1 VERLSADGA
10 KVPDGDLNRSVDARS
25 GLSHNDIRA
34 QLERILAHREF
45 QATDRMRDFLRFVV
59 EETLAGRSRRLKGY
73 TIATQ
78 VFGRGKDFDAG
89 LDPIVRIQAGRL
101 RRALERYYLVAG
113 GRDPIRIDIPKGRYV
128 PSFTVQPSKRTRAS
142 DTYEPDAEPI
152 DAPHGPTVAL
162 LPLANVTDDPEQSY
176 FVSGLVAEL
185 VSEVNRY
192 QDVTAVPCQVVVPAG
207 GGGVQLRDLRR
218 DIGARF
224 LVGGS
229 VRRDT
234 SRIKVA
240 VQLTDAISGR
250 QIWGDDYS
258 VDLAASGLIET
269 QEEIARS
276 VIAAIAG
283 EYGII
288 ARRLAGESRKK
299 RPEELSTYEA
309 LLRYHHYM
317 LVMTPEA
324 AESAF
329 AALQRATEREPEYGP
344 AWAGLANLYCNA
356 VVFDRP
362 GFEQPL
368 EIAFAHAQRAAA
380 LDPASQL
387 ARTIRAYVYLLRGD
401 LERFAEEAAVAL
413 ALNPNSPNFAGTIG
427 YLYACAGDCDRG
439 RELLESSIALNPS
452 HPKWFYHGLYACH
465 FARRE
470 YEDAYRD
477 AQKVGFNV
485 GFWDPALRAAALGK
499 LGRFDEARAA
509 GAELRQQKP
518 DFESRVREL
527 LSYTLKRSEVVED
540 FLDGLRYAGLKID

>member
-1 VERLSADGA
+1 MQHLNTGGA
-10 KVPDGDLNRSVDARS
+10 KLPDGILNRDLAVGTGTD
-25 GLSHNDIRA
+25 LSHADIRA
-34 QLERILAHREF
+34 QLERVLAHREF
-45 QATDRMRDFLRFVV
+45 QATDRIRDFLRFVV
-59 EETLAGRSRRLKGY
+59 EESLAGRAKGLKGF

-78 VFGRGKDFDAG
+78 VFGRGKDFDAA
-89 LDPIVRIQAGRL
+89 LDPIVRIQGGRL

-128 PSFTVQPSKRTRAS
+128 PSFTKQPPIRTRAS
-142 DTYEPDAEPI
+142 DALYTDESRGVD
-152 DAPHGPTVAL
+152 GPTVAI
-162 LPLANVTDDPEQSY
+162 LPFTNVAEDPEQIF
-176 FVSGLVAEL
+176 FVNGLAVEL
-185 VSEVNRY
+185 VSELNRY
-192 QDVTAVPCQVVVPAG
+192 QDLVVVPCQEIVPAALG
-207 GGGVQLRDLRR
+207 RVQLGDLTREV
-218 DIGARF
+218 GARF
-224 LVGGS
+224 LVSGS
-229 VRRDT
+229 VRRDA
-234 SRIKVA
+234 SRIKVHA
-240 VQLTDAISGR
+240 HLTDAITGR

-258 VDLAASGLIET
+258 IDPAASGLIET
-269 QEEIARS
+269 QEEIAGS

-356 VVFDRP
+356 VVFDHPR
-362 GFEQPL
+362 FEQPL
-368 EIAFAHAQRAAA
+368 EIAFAHARRAAA

-387 ARTIRAYVYLLRGD
+387 ARTILAYVYLLRGE
-401 LERFAEEAAVAL
+401 LERFAEEAEVAL
-413 ALNPNSPNFAGTIG
+413 ALNLNSPNFAGTIG

-439 RELLESSIALNPS
+439 PELLERSIALNPS
-452 HPKWFYHGLYACH
+452 HPKWFHHGLYVCH

-470 YEDAYRD
+470 YEDAYRE

-509 GAELRQQKP
+509 GAELLQQKP

-527 LSYTLKRSEVVED
+527 VSYTLKQSDVVED
-540 FLDGLRYAGLKID
+540 FLDGLRCAGLKVD